1 MFQPPRIGLD
11 ALNKALLFLALLAGL
26 LSLFFPYGAVPR
38 LICTAVLG
46 LCVALAVFRLFSG
59 NRDRRYTENQRYL
72 TFTTGLREW
81 WMRVRNA
88 GQRPAGQKRAKQPK
102 PPKAEKIRQHR
113 AHKARKNPTWS
124 EIKHYKYLICPQCT
138 QRLRVPRGKGRLRV
152 TCTRCGNKFEAK
164 S

>member
-11 ALNKALLFLALLAGL
+11 ALNKALLFLALLARL
-26 LSLFFPYGAVPR
+26 LSLFLPYRADPR

-102 PPKAEKIRQHR
+102 PPKAEKTRQHR